1 SYAFEQQRESKLIHF
16 PTCWVSDSYAFEQQR
31 ESQQCTPVMK
41 ISIKRMI
48 TINNNS
54 NSLFNKLKETKLA
67 FSFEAL
73 NIENWNQAYEAINF
87 MFNHVTFKSRLA
99 KKTPKKHGYFVA
111 IWRKN
116 DQGNNVP
123 FNYDEMEDKLVINI
137 LDGVKKGQFIFQKEI
152 LMRKN
157 ILSSEKQK
165 GKMAFRVYPSWE
177 KDLNKTAKLT
187 QKWQLDYFVDLSYD
201 VDEQKL
207 IELYT

>member
-1 SYAFEQQRESKLIHF
+1 
-16 PTCWVSDSYAFEQQR
+16 
-31 ESQQCTPVMK
+31 MK

-54 NSLFNKLKETKLA
+54 NSLFNKLKETKLV

-111 IWRKN
+111 LWRKN

-137 LDGVKKGQFIFQKEI
+137 LDGAKKDNSFFKKKFLCAKIF
-152 LMRKN
+152 
-157 ILSSEKQK
+157 
-165 GKMAFRVYPSWE
+165 
-177 KDLNKTAKLT
+177 
-187 QKWQLDYFVDLSYD
+187 
-201 VDEQKL
+201 
-207 IELYT
+207 

>member
-1 SYAFEQQRESKLIHF
+1 
-16 PTCWVSDSYAFEQQR
+16 
-31 ESQQCTPVMK
+31 
-41 ISIKRMI
+41 MI

-111 IWRKN
+111 IWHKN
-116 DQGNNVP
+116 NQGNNVP
-123 FNYDEMEDKLVINI
+123 FTYDEIADKLVVNI
-137 LDGVKKGQFIFQKEI
+137 IDGVQKGQFIFLKEI
-152 LMRKN
+152 LMHKG
-157 ILSSEKQK
+157 IISSENNK

-177 KDLNKTAKLT
+177 NNLNKVAQLS
-187 QKWQLDYFVDLSYD
+187 QKWQLEYFVDLSNA

>member
-1 SYAFEQQRESKLIHF
+1 MSRSSSNPKYTSQLVGLVVLMLS
-16 PTCWVSDSYAFEQQR
+16 SSR

-99 KKTPKKHGYFVA
+99 KNT
-111 IWRKN
+111 
-116 DQGNNVP
+116 
-123 FNYDEMEDKLVINI
+123 
-137 LDGVKKGQFIFQKEI
+137 KETR
-152 LMRKN
+152 LFCCD
-157 ILSSEKQK
+157 
-165 GKMAFRVYPSWE
+165 MA
-177 KDLNKTAKLT
+177 
-187 QKWQLDYFVDLSYD
+187 
-201 VDEQKL
+201 
-207 IELYT
+207 